1 MKDLIA
7 EKDREIEQ
15 LRNNASQSDS
25 PPSQD
30 LVSDIQTQAV
40 EVWSKLA

>member
-15 LRNNASQSDS
+15 LRNNISQSADS

-30 LVSDIQTQAV
+30 QVSDIQTHAAD
-40 EVWSKLA
+40 EE